1 MVTKLM
7 NSNTYSYSH
16 VIIITVYQI
25 CSKSI
30 YIYIYIYMHGYKL
43 MNNNNNIIS
52 LLWFFPRY
60 ITRET
65 QHQAPMSIFLKKQK
79 KPTSINLGKKIIVKQ
94 QPTHEQGRWLGLHI

>member
-1 MVTKLM
+1 M
-7 NSNTYSYSH
+7 
-16 VIIITVYQI
+16 
-25 CSKSI
+25 
-30 YIYIYIYMHGYKL
+30 GYKL
-43 MNNNNNIIS
+43 MNNNKNIIS

-94 QPTHEQGRWLGLHI
+94 QPTHEQGDSQKKKKTHEQGRWLGLHI

>member
-1 MVTKLM
+1 M
-7 NSNTYSYSH
+7 
-16 VIIITVYQI
+16 
-25 CSKSI
+25 
-30 YIYIYIYMHGYKL
+30 
-43 MNNNNNIIS
+43 NNNNIIS

>member
-30 YIYIYIYMHGYKL
+30 YIYIGMGYKL

-60 ITRET
+60 ITQET
-65 QHQAPMSIFLKKQK
+65 QHQAPMSIFLKKKK
-79 KPTSINLGKKIIVKQ
+79 KPTSINLGKKIIVK
-94 QPTHEQGRWLGLHI
+94 GVFSL